1 MIQFKHK
8 IYKCLWC
15 KTTNSP
21 IRA

>member
-1 MIQFKHK
+1 LLKKQGVLLFR
-8 IYKCLWC
+8 C